1 MLNRRI
7 EEEMKKIYG
16 IGLCIIIGV
25 IAKFTSQY
33 VPLGAVAI
41 AILIGIVVGNSIKL
55 GETFKSGIAF
65 SEKQLLSFA
74 IALMG
79 VNLNYVLLQKLG
91 YKTVGLIIVAMSV
104 TIITAIILGKL
115 LKVDPKL
122 SLLLGIGSGV
132 CGSSAIAATE
142 KIIDAKEED
151 VGLSIAIVNFLGTIG
166 IFLLPLIGAVILK
179 LSHVN
184 AGILIGN
191 TLQAVGQVTA
201 GAFSISEET
210 GQTATIVKMGR
221 VLMLTPIILVLLFCF
236 KTGNTEQGAKKGVK
250 IKVPLFIIGFI
261 LFSFIPTFNLLPEK
275 YIGILSTL
283 SKYSL
288 IVAMAGIGLK
298 IKFASLMQSGKSALL
313 VACLIF
319 LVQIIFSSCLIFFC
333 F

>member
-1 MLNRRI
+1 LLNRRI

-236 KTGNTEQGAKKGVK
+236 KSGKTEQGAKKGVK
-250 IKVPLFIIGFI
+250 IKVQLD
-261 LFSFIPTFNLLPEK
+261 
-275 YIGILSTL
+275 
-283 SKYSL
+283 
-288 IVAMAGIGLK
+288 
-298 IKFASLMQSGKSALL
+298 
-313 VACLIF
+313 
-319 LVQIIFSSCLIFFC
+319 
-333 F
+333 